1 MNGLSKSISSVFK
14 DTLDW
19 RRGEDIYHEH
29 LNILKEMRGMPGRG
43 QEMTFTK
50 KGRGSGC

>member
-19 RRGEDIYHEH
+19 RRGEDRYHEH
-29 LNILKEMRGMPGRG
+29 LNILKEMGRSG
-43 QEMTFTK
+43 NDIYK
-50 KGRGSGC
+50 KGKG

>member
-1 MNGLSKSISSVFK
+1 MDYPRVSQVFSRIHLIGEEVK
-14 DTLDW
+14 TDIMSTLTF
-19 RRGEDIYHEH
+19 
-29 LNILKEMRGMPGRG
+29 LKKWRG